1 MLGYVFIK
9 LRVPIP
15 HSHKECIALNALMV
29 VVLFGVTAVAA
40 GSKIDEEYTSQ
51 RPVYEA
57 FTENAYELLRKL
69 IENGGMEVAS
79 IEKRTK
85 SLESLTGKIE
95 RGDKAGKYNSLQEI
109 TDLSGI
115 RVIAFLK
122 EDCKKL
128 SALLREAFVVDLGNS
143 IDKEDEIDPDRFGYQ
158 SIHLILSYKDDRL
171 NLPEFKRFAGLKF
184 EVQVKTLL
192 QHTWSAID
200 WKLRYKRRSA
210 APKKLRRRSFRISAL
225 LDAADDELSYVYEQ
239 VSNIKSYYANA
250 IAREDLALEMDR
262 DSVDALLT
270 KRAAAG
276 GSIAKLN
283 SKLKPMP
290 SMTQPDELLNMGAE
304 RLLLVLKVTNITE
317 LRQLDEQI
325 KAVDNTQLAKFQ
337 SALTNWLTEVKSGSW
352 STNRFEVAK
361 TALMLTA
368 SAEVAKKIIE
378 VAPFNPVLTTKIRQ
392 ELGIEEPPT
401 EPKPIAP

>member
-1 MLGYVFIK
+1 M
-9 LRVPIP
+9 
-15 HSHKECIALNALMV
+15 
-29 VVLFGVTAVAA
+29 AA
-40 GSKIDEEYTSQ
+40 DSKIEEEYTNQ

-57 FTENAYELLRKL
+57 FTENACELLRKL
-69 IENGGMEVAS
+69 IENGGIEVAS

-85 SLESLTGKIE
+85 SLESLKGKIE
-95 RGDKAGKYNSLQEI
+95 RGDKAGKYNFLQDI

-128 SALLREAFVVDLGNS
+128 SALLREAFVVDLDNS

-200 WKLRYKRRSA
+200 WKLRYKRRSE
-210 APKKLRRRSFRISAL
+210 APKKLRRRLFRISAL

-239 VSNIKSYYANA
+239 VSNIKSYYASA
-250 IAREDLALEMDR
+250 IARGDLSLEMDR

-270 KRAAAG
+270 KQAAAG
-276 GSIAKLN
+276 GSIAQLV
-283 SKLKPMP
+283 SKLKPRP
-290 SMTQPDELLNMGAE
+290 NLIQTEEQVRNGAE
-304 RLLLVLKVTNITE
+304 WLLLALKVAGITE
-317 LRQLDEQI
+317 LRQLDDRI
-325 KAVDNTQLAKFQ
+325 NAVDNAQLASFQ
-337 SALTNWLTEVKSGSW
+337 AALTNWMTEIKSTGW
-352 STNRFEVAK
+352 STNRFDLAK
-361 TALMLTA
+361 TALVLTA
-368 SAEVAKKIIE
+368 SQEVRREIIKT
-378 VAPFNPVLTTKIRQ
+378 APFNPELTIKIKQ
-392 ELGIEEPPT
+392 ELGIADLPPEP
-401 EPKPIAP
+401 EPKVAA